1 MTLAVPIADAGENWR
16 TYNQRQ
22 IRKLLNKKRPLLN
35 FAEYL
40 QDDRVLVGAFSI
52 PKKKRKNFT
61 AVTEW
66 HYHNGC
72 NELALA
78 LIGILVY
85 DKDPEIE
92 PYLDP
97 GSFEKGRNNNR
108 FHKPRIQ
115 MSIKKELRPDAYFPI
130 SMRLLGIH
138 KTENTIYAHVK
149 VAGAVE
155 GKLLYSYRTGEP
167 L

>member
-1 MTLAVPIADAGENWR
+1 MTISFPAADAGEKWR
-16 TYNQRQ
+16 QYNQRQ

-40 QDDRVLVGAFSI
+40 QDDRVVVGALSI
-52 PKKKRKNFT
+52 PKKKRKRFT

-72 NELALA
+72 NELALM
-78 LIGILVY
+78 LLGILVY
-85 DKDPEIE
+85 DKDREIG

-97 GSFEKGRNNNR
+97 EHFEKGRSANR

-115 MSIKKELRPDAYFPI
+115 MSIRNELKPDAYFPI

-138 KTENTIYAHVK
+138 KNENTIYAHVK

-155 GKLLYSYRTGEP
+155 GKLLYSYRIGEP